1 MVRSV
6 YVQLREERVYSAFG
20 HNHGLRFVWKRE
32 KGSRS
37 DSRVGS
43 GLKTV
48 RGMALP
54 VSVMYRDFAREYRVY
69 VFSRKNQMEP
79 GCSTENMA
87 ADVKAAMDVLG
98 IEKADMVGVSLGGMI
113 AQQFA
118 ADYPETIGK
127 LVLAVTASRAN
138 EHLGRMIPRWIGMAE
153 QGAYRELMTDTV
165 RSMYSDEYLRKNR
178 WMLPIIGRFGK
189 PASYARF
196 IAMAQACIR
205 HDCHERLHLI
215 KADTLVI
222 GGEKDQVVGGQ
233 ASHELAEGIPGSRL
247 IMYPQYG
254 HAVYEEAKDF
264 NQTVLDFLTR
274 QIRPCSAAEI

>member
-1 MVRSV
+1 MFSGAKNGRIPLLGTTMD
-6 YVQLREERVYSAFG
+6 YVSFG
-20 HNHGLRFVWKRE
+20 NGKRALVLIPGL
-32 KGSRS
+32 G
-37 DSRVGS
+37 D

-138 EHLGRMIPRWIGMAE
+138 EHIGRMIPRWVEMAE

-165 RSMYSDEYLRKNR
+165 RSMYSDEYIRKNR

-205 HDCHERLHLI
+205 HDCHERLRLI

-247 IMYPQYG
+247 VMYPQYG

-264 NQTVLDFLTR
+264 NQTILDFLTR

>member
-1 MVRSV
+1 MFSGAKNGRIPLAGTTMD
-6 YVQLREERVYSAFG
+6 YVSFG
-20 HNHGLRFVWKRE
+20 NGKRALVLIPGL
-32 KGSRS
+32 G
-37 DSRVGS
+37 D

-54 VSVMYRDFAREYRVY
+54 VSVMYRDFASEYRVY

-138 EHLGRMIPRWIGMAE
+138 EHLGRTIPRWIGMAE

-205 HDCHERLHLI
+205 HDCHERLRLI

-247 IMYPQYG
+247 VMYPQYG

-264 NQTVLDFLTR
+264 NQTILDFLTR